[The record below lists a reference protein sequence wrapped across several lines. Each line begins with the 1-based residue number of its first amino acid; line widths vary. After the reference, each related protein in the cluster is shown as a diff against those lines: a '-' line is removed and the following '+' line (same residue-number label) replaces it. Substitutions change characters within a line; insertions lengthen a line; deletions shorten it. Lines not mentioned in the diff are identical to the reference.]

1 MMSIKEMVIKEFN
14 KLAKSK
20 KVKEDD
26 NIKDLEIDSLD
37 FAELIINAEE
47 KFEIQLP
54 DSELANL
61 VTVND
66 VILLIEKTKNTI

>member
-1 MMSIKEMVIKEFN
+1 MSIKEMVIKEFN

>member
-1 MMSIKEMVIKEFN
+1 MSIKEMVIKEFN

-54 DSELANL
+54 DSELTNL

>member
-1 MMSIKEMVIKEFN
+1 MVIKEFN

>member
-1 MMSIKEMVIKEFN
+1 MSIKEIVIKEFN

-20 KVKEDD
+20 KVKESD

-37 FAELIINAEE
+37 FAELIINAEDM
-47 KFEIQLP
+47 FEIQLP
-54 DSELANL
+54 DSELTNL

>member
-1 MMSIKEMVIKEFN
+1 MVIKEFN
-14 KLAKSK
+14 KLSKSK
-20 KVKEDD
+20 KVKESD

-37 FAELIINAEE
+37 FAELIINAEDM
-47 KFEIQLP
+47 FEIHLP
-54 DSELANL
+54 DSELTNL

>member
-1 MMSIKEMVIKEFN
+1 MSIKEIVIKEFN
-14 KLAKSK
+14 KLTKSK
-20 KVKEDD
+20 KVKESD

-47 KFEIQLP
+47 MFEIQLP
-54 DSELANL
+54 DSELTNL

>member
-1 MMSIKEMVIKEFN
+1 MVIKEFN

-54 DSELANL
+54 DSELTNL

>member
-1 MMSIKEMVIKEFN
+1 MVIKEFN

-20 KVKEDD
+20 KVKESD

-37 FAELIINAEE
+37 FAELIINAEDM
-47 KFEIQLP
+47 FEIQLP
-54 DSELANL
+54 DSELTNL

>member
-1 MMSIKEMVIKEFN
+1 MSIKEIVIKEFN

-20 KVKEDD
+20 KVKESD

-37 FAELIINAEE
+37 FAELIINTEDM
-47 KFEIQLP
+47 FEIQLP
-54 DSELANL
+54 DSELTNL